1 MARTNPELVVKKAL
15 AAFNRHDIDSYI
27 AMLDPDYASGPNE
40 MLPNPPKG
48 REAYRKIN
56 EANFKAFPDC
66 KFKIINI
73 AAKGGFVA
81 SECTFVGTF
90 KGPWE
95 LPGRPPIPPTGRH
108 FEVKMAMFARVNSK
122 GLISE
127 LRDYEDPAA
136 LLQQLGL
143 KA

>member
-1 MARTNPELVVKKAL
+1 VARTNPETVYRKAL
-15 AAFNRHDIDSYI
+15 AAFNRHDIDAYI
-27 AMLDPDYASGPNE
+27 SMLDPNYVSGANE

-66 KFKIINI
+66 EFKVINI
-73 AAKGGFVA
+73 AAKGRFVA
-81 SECTFVGTF
+81 CECVFVGTF

-95 LPGRPPIPPTGRH
+95 LPGRPSTPPNGRH

-122 GLISE
+122 GLIAE
-127 LRDYEDPAA
+127 LRDYEDPAV
-136 LLQQLGL
+136 LLQQLGM

>member
-1 MARTNPELVVKKAL
+1 MARTNPETVVKKAL
-15 AAFNRHDIDSYI
+15 IAFNRHDIDAYI
-27 AMLDPDYASGPNE
+27 ATLDPNYVSGANE

-48 REAYRKIN
+48 REAYRKVN

-66 KFKIINI
+66 EFNVLNI

-81 SECTFVGTF
+81 AEVVFAGTF

-108 FEVKMAMFARVNSK
+108 FDVKMAMFARVNSK
-122 GLISE
+122 GLIAE
-127 LRDYEDPAA
+127 LRDYEDPAV
-136 LLQQLGL
+136 LLKQLGM